1 LEFLQ
6 GAYLEVVFPALL
18 LIRTDAGCQLEK
30 AAGTNVVLLECLWVR
45 WSERDECGKTHQI
58 TCCLHGMV
66 RSEKLAIESLINATF
81 AFMQIYM

>member
-1 LEFLQ
+1 
-6 GAYLEVVFPALL
+6 
-18 LIRTDAGCQLEK
+18 
-30 AAGTNVVLLECLWVR
+30 VLLECLWVR